1 MFFSKNRDFQI
12 FDIQIDAET
21 AFFTQF
27 FWNLICNPLKCPCR
41 RGRGCGV
48 LEVSLQPKHGADVP
62 IIGIWGFFLFL
73 YFPPFFIKKQN
84 KTCSNMSQKLRV
96 KPLSLSD
103 NLQERL
109 DTLLG
114 RIRRVKRSKMS
125 QPLRGLNQVLSG
137 LSQAPESSRKSSKYQ
152 MRDRR
157 TNRSTDRPT
166 RRTNPVTHS
175 L

>member
-1 MFFSKNRDFQI
+1 MFFSKNRDFRI

-73 YFPPFFIKKQN
+73 YFPPFFIKK
-84 KTCSNMSQKLRV
+84 KTKHAPICRKNSGSNLFHSVTIFRKDWILGLAEYLDSNAQKW
-96 KPLSLSD
+96 
-103 NLQERL
+103 
-109 DTLLG
+109 LLG
-114 RIRRVKRSKMS
+114 NFVQHFSPFSKFFCS
-125 QPLRGLNQVLSG
+125 VSHIYQQG
-137 LSQAPESSRKSSKYQ
+137 KSKNACHGYI
-152 MRDRR
+152 
-157 TNRSTDRPT
+157 
-166 RRTNPVTHS
+166 
-175 L
+175 